1 MTADFLWYNSPM
13 ISKLL
18 VVAGAGSYPRLLIEG
33 AKRAGVARV
42 DVLSVKGSTDAA
54 TVRAADGERRAA
66 LGALDEAV
74 RWVGA
79 QGYDGMVMAGQINPL
94 SLFRCRFSE
103 EVKSWRRELP
113 MKNAHTIFRKLI
125 EKFEA
130 FGAKVLP
137 ASLFMDGHV
146 PGVGPVT
153 ARGFTAEEE
162 SDIRCGIEVAR
173 DVGVHDVGQTVMVK
187 SGMVLAVEAFE
198 GTNAA
203 IRRGGRLGGRG
214 AVVFKAAREGH
225 DMRFDIPV
233 VGLKTLKVMKKAG
246 VTALGFQAGRLILLD
261 REAVV
266 KFADKH
272 GIAVVG
278 VESGLPPA
286 PLRP

>member
-1 MTADFLWYNSPM
+1 M

-18 VVAGAGSYPRLLIEG
+18 VVAGAGMYPRLVIEG

-42 DVLSVKGSTDAA
+42 DVLSVKGSTEAA
-54 TVRAADGERRAA
+54 TVRAADAEHRAA
-66 LGALDEAV
+66 LGVLDEAV
-74 RWVGA
+74 RWVGS
-79 QGYDGMVMAGQINPL
+79 QGYDGMIMAGQINPL

-103 EVKSWRRELP
+103 EVKSWLRELP
-113 MKNAHTIFRKLI
+113 AKNAHTIFRKLI

-130 FGAKVLP
+130 YGAKVLP
-137 ASLFMDGHV
+137 ASLFMDGHI

-153 ARGFTAEEE
+153 ARGFTADEE
-162 SDIRCGIEVAR
+162 SDVRCGIDVAR
-173 DVGVHDVGQTVMVK
+173 DVGVHDVGQTVMVR

-246 VTALGFQAGRLILLD
+246 ATALGFQAGRLILLD

-266 KFADKH
+266 RFADRH
-272 GIAVVG
+272 GIAIVG
-278 VESGLPPA
+278 VDSGLPPA